1 MTTENNQAVSQH
13 VSRERRPRGARG
25 RNIHVQMA
33 TITGGSGHFARRDHR
48 KRVGAKSNVGTEPK
62 SDLYTSGEPFRWN
75 ESQGLDAVKIGCGK
89 KNGGLGT
96 S

>member
-1 MTTENNQAVSQH
+1 MTTENNQVASQH
-13 VSRERRPRGARG
+13 VSRERPRSARG

-75 ESQGLDAVKIGCGK
+75 
-89 KNGGLGT
+89 
-96 S
+96 